1 VGHDIRAG
9 ELPEAE
15 FDEWVRLVS
24 ESPEGSVYSLPRYL
38 EILCGAA
45 GGRFSV
51 LGARHGDE
59 LVGGVALYACDSRH
73 GPYVLPR
80 RLLYYNGLVLR
91 RYATKYPSEQTARHL
106 KAVTAI
112 EQELSR
118 RGYSALTLNC
128 RGSMVDARPFLAAG
142 WSVTPQYT
150 YVVPIGDRELLWSRM
165 EQNLRRLIRRCERD
179 GMTVGEGEDFGDF
192 FRLHAATMDRKE
204 QGRYLPEAQFRR
216 YFESL
221 RAEGLCRLF
230 HARTPDGRVVASQLV
245 LLGPSPVSHS
255 VAAAADPDLVRTG
268 VSALLRWK
276 VFEALAALGYS
287 WNDLTDAS
295 LNPVTHFKSQL
306 GGDLQLFL
314 ALDAPRSW
322 RYRLGHGA
330 ATLARGSLAA
340 AAVKVR
346 RVVTGLR
353 GAAPKPGD
361 ASRVV

>member
-1 VGHDIRAG
+1 VGTDIRVR
-9 ELPEAE
+9 ELGEAE
-15 FDEWVRLVS
+15 FDEWARFVAG
-24 ESPEGSVYSLPRYL
+24 SPEGSIYSLPKYL
-38 EILCGAA
+38 EILCRAA

-51 LGARHGDE
+51 LGVCHGDE
-59 LVGGVALYACDSRH
+59 LVGGVALYECDSRY

-91 RYATKYPSEQTARHL
+91 RYQTKYPSEQTARHL
-106 KAVTAI
+106 KTMSAI
-112 EQELSR
+112 EQALSR
-118 RGYSALTLNC
+118 RGYSALALHC
-128 RGSMVDARPFLAAG
+128 RGSMVDARPFIAAG

-150 YVVPIGDRELLWSRM
+150 YIVPVGDRELLWSRI
-165 EQNLRRLIRRCERD
+165 EQNLRRLIKRCERD
-179 GMTVGEGEDFGDF
+179 GMTVGEGEDFDDF

-204 QGRYLPEAQFRR
+204 QGLYLPQGEFRR

-221 RAEGLCRLF
+221 RAAGLCRLF
-230 HARTPDGRVVASQLV
+230 HARLPDGRPVASQLV
-245 LLGPSPVSHS
+245 LLGPPPVSHS
-255 VAAAADPDLVRTG
+255 VAAAADPELIRTG

-276 VFEALAALGYS
+276 VFEAVAAMGYS

-314 ALDAPRSW
+314 ALEAPRSW

-340 AAVKVR
+340 VAEAVR
-346 RVVTGLR
+346 RAVAR
-353 GAAPKPGD
+353 PQGAAPRSD
-361 ASRVV
+361 